1 MEKGVITL
9 EMDYETSSRAD
20 LKHGLDVYAR
30 HPSTKVLMLAYQID
44 MGDGLGP
51 SPVRVWLPHREPMPT
66 KLAEMIQDPNVLRV
80 AHNMAFERA
89 ITNHVLMMDMPIEN
103 SICTMVMALSL
114 GLPAKLETLVRDAL
128 KLERK
133 YWKDSA
139 GDALIRLFCYP
150 NHKATWESHPEE
162 FARFVEYCRQDV
174 VAEAKVFSVL
184 KRYVHDP
191 KTLFR
196 QWAIDQRINA
206 RGIPVDIDFIDSAK
220 HLSDVVKARYK
231 AEMQEFTGLANPNS
245 TQQVLPWLTERG
257 YPFASLAKNRV
268 QIAVRDHGDDMT
280 EEARQF
286 IDMRLESNK
295 SSLAKYDAIKRSSVR
310 GRLRNVFQFR
320 GAAATGRYAGR
331 VLGQNIPRPAKFV
344 EEHLAEVRDLIMAR
358 DLDTIDWLYGKPL
371 EVLASSI
378 RSAIAAPKGKK
389 LVVADLAS
397 IETCVIAWWTNCRFW
412 LDTIESGQ
420 DAYKAFG
427 SRWLEK
433 PYDEITKFERNLS
446 KPPTLGCFGA
456 DTEILT
462 ERGWIPI
469 VDVRLDDRVFDGV
482 EFVQHDGVVDQGVKQ
497 VIDAFGVTVTPDHLV
512 MCGEDE
518 WREIGSVSAS
528 ESSSRRAL
536 AWATGLCSAS
546 SALSQ
551 EAPKPGTIA
560 VSVNTAGPSTWSTAT
575 TSRQANRLA
584 AFSVRRLFGMSAD
597 GLSTGASASTANTPS
612 DCPTA
617 STPCARGVSGEHDPT
632 LRTPVEGSNVGS
644 RARRILS
651 STPSLFRAGTTLGSR
666 QTASTTTATT
676 SPATSVSSQGPST
689 SATNAPMSS
698 LSIRASA
705 WWSRISTNA
714 SALAIATSRLL
725 RGSSNREKAPS
736 KSSQTR
742 RFVEANTY
750 DVLNAGPRNRFVI
763 RTDRGPLIVHNCGF
777 RMGPGR
783 EVGEYPDVEKT
794 GLWGYAA
801 NMGVQMSKE
810 ECKAAVKV
818 YRDLS
823 PEIVQAWY
831 DLDRASMECVL
842 TGEPQ
847 RAGMLTF
854 DYKKPFLRMR
864 LPSGRYIHY
873 CRPRIELVTMEW
885 ENEDG
890 EIVREQK
897 QGLTYERLSQS
908 GKWVRISQHGGR
920 FAEQAT
926 QGIAYDLLQ
935 AGIENAEAAHLNPV
949 AHFHDEIICELPE
962 DEDALDLLIE
972 CMTSPPK
979 WAEGLPLR
987 AEGYEA
993 KFYRK

>member
-1 MEKGVITL
+1 MECDTVAVTL
-9 EMDYETSSRAD
+9 DLDFETSSRAD

-30 HPSTKVLMLAYQID
+30 HPSTKALMLAYQVD
-44 MGDGLGP
+44 MGDGLAP
-51 SPVRVWLPHREPMPT
+51 SPVRVWLPHREPMPK
-66 KLAEMIQDPNVLRV
+66 KLAEMIQDPKVLKI
-80 AHNMAFERA
+80 AHNAQFERA
-89 ITNHVLMMDMPIEN
+89 IIEHVLLMDSPIE
-103 SICTMVMALSL
+103 SWHCTMVMALSL

-162 FARFVEYCRQDV
+162 FARFIEYCRQDV
-174 VAEAKVFSVL
+174 VAEAKVFSIL

-220 HLSDVVKARYK
+220 HVSDIVKARYK
-231 AEMQEFTGLANPNS
+231 AEMQEFTGLSNPNS
-245 TQQVLPWLTERG
+245 TQQVLPWLVERG

-280 EEARQF
+280 PEAHQF
-286 IDMRLESNK
+286 IEMRLESNK
-295 SSLAKYDAIKRSSVR
+295 SSLAKYDAIKRSSAR

-344 EEHLAEVRDLIMAR
+344 EDHLAEVRDLIMAR

-412 LDTIESGQ
+412 LDTIESGL

-446 KPPTLGCFGA
+446 KAPTLG
-456 DTEILT
+456 
-462 ERGWIPI
+462 
-469 VDVRLDDRVFDGV
+469 
-482 EFVQHDGVVDQGVKQ
+482 
-497 VIDAFGVTVTPDHLV
+497 
-512 MCGEDE
+512 
-518 WREIGSVSAS
+518 
-528 ESSSRRAL
+528 
-536 AWATGLCSAS
+536 
-546 SALSQ
+546 
-551 EAPKPGTIA
+551 
-560 VSVNTAGPSTWSTAT
+560 
-575 TSRQANRLA
+575 
-584 AFSVRRLFGMSAD
+584 
-597 GLSTGASASTANTPS
+597 
-612 DCPTA
+612 
-617 STPCARGVSGEHDPT
+617 
-632 LRTPVEGSNVGS
+632 
-644 RARRILS
+644 
-651 STPSLFRAGTTLGSR
+651 
-666 QTASTTTATT
+666 
-676 SPATSVSSQGPST
+676 
-689 SATNAPMSS
+689 
-698 LSIRASA
+698 
-705 WWSRISTNA
+705 
-714 SALAIATSRLL
+714 
-725 RGSSNREKAPS
+725 
-736 KSSQTR
+736 
-742 RFVEANTY
+742 
-750 DVLNAGPRNRFVI
+750 
-763 RTDRGPLIVHNCGF
+763 CGF

-801 NMGVQMSKE
+801 NMGIEMSKE
-810 ECKAAVKV
+810 ECKGAVKA

-831 DLDRASMECVL
+831 DLDRASMECVQ

-847 RAGMLTF
+847 RVGMLAF

-873 CRPRIELVTMEW
+873 CRPRIEQVTMEW
-885 ENEDG
+885 ENDDG
-890 EIVREQK
+890 EIVRETK
-897 QGLTYERLSQS
+897 MGLTYERLSQS
-908 GKWVRISQHGGR
+908 GKWVRVSQHGGR

-935 AGIENAEAAHLNPV
+935 AGIENAEAARLPAV
-949 AHFHDEIICELPE
+949 LHFHDEIGCEV
-962 DEDALDLLIE
+962 DEDDENALDLLIE
-972 CMTSPPK
+972 CMTSPPA
-979 WAEGLPLR
+979 WADGLPLR